1 MAQNELQVR
10 GKTAYLSSVMEKRSQ
25 RKEASGP
32 DDGEQKTECKR
43 IADVSEVGTVRQEVT
58 ETAASIALVECEV
71 FIQLHISEPPRWCL
85 SRQAFCEA
93 FICSHFR
100 GFLGV

>member
-43 IADVSEVGTVRQEVT
+43 IADVSEVGTVR
-58 ETAASIALVECEV
+58 
-71 FIQLHISEPPRWCL
+71 
-85 SRQAFCEA
+85 
-93 FICSHFR
+93 
-100 GFLGV
+100 